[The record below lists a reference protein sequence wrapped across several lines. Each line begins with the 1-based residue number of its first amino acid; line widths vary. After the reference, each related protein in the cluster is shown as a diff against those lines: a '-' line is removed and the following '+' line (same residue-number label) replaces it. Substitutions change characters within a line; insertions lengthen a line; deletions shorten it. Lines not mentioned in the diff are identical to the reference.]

1 MITQD
6 PTGVLTSHINR
17 CKLWERCTSHIFKLL
32 HWHTSQPS
40 VSSISSLSSAAISV
54 LGTAINTRELAR
66 GGCSAPTYEDYSAF
80 AQSFCMTNRKGNRLL
95 SRFSRELQRKIVG
108 IREIVVA
115 AVATGKQ
122 IIIKLL
128 SELYDQDNLSRDNIK
143 EFIDKDRL
151 LHLQQN
157 NSLGN

>member
-1 MITQD
+1 
-6 PTGVLTSHINR
+6 
-17 CKLWERCTSHIFKLL
+17 
-32 HWHTSQPS
+32 
-40 VSSISSLSSAAISV
+40 
-54 LGTAINTRELAR
+54 
-66 GGCSAPTYEDYSAF
+66 
-80 AQSFCMTNRKGNRLL
+80 MTNRKGNRLL